1 MSCNLSFE
9 KRNLGTKPITLGL
22 SLISG
27 LVIGGYL
34 GWMLFLAPGDQDP
47 VLSKLDGLVTPDRQ
61 GLTVQATGTPVTHLA
76 GAVRV
81 GEFSPNFE
89 LLDLSGE
96 PHALSQHRGQ
106 AVILNFWTTWCPP
119 CRFEMPAL
127 QKMYEQYAEQG
138 FTILGINL
146 TESDDVELIE
156 PYKEELGLT
165 FPILLDFES
174 NVSGSLYRV
183 LGLPTSVFI
192 DRTGIVLEV
201 YVGAIPLEELESK
214 VQAIMEDT

>member
-1 MSCNLSFE
+1 M
-9 KRNLGTKPITLGL
+9 
-22 SLISG
+22 LILATG
-27 LVIGGYL
+27 AVIGAIL
-34 GWMLFLAPGDQDP
+34 GWILFFGPTVGTEQGVSIETLA
-47 VLSKLDGLVTPDRQ
+47 SAEEPDRQ
-61 GLTVQATGTPVTHLA
+61 TLTIQATGTPATELA

-89 LLDLSGE
+89 LFDLSGE

-156 PYKEELGLT
+156 PYKVELGLT
-165 FPILLDFES
+165 FPILLDLES
-174 NVSGSLYRV
+174 DVSGSLYRV

-192 DRTGIVLEV
+192 DRTGIVREV
-201 YVGAIPLEELESK
+201 YIGAIPLEELESK
-214 VQAIMEDT
+214 VQAIMEDK